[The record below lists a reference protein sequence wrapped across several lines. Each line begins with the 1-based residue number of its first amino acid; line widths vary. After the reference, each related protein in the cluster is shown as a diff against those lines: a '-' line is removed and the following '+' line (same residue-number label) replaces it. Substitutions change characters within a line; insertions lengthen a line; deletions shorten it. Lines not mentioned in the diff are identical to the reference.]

1 MKKTIF
7 LIFLL
12 SFVQT
17 AVVEA
22 QSFIQSR
29 YSGQP
34 TVPECSG
41 CDADFDGITHIR
53 FDPASTALSS
63 DDEGR
68 NFITVK
74 FQIRRQVFQ
83 TDTPIYISA
92 AGFRL
97 AYDRDVY
104 GTQLAD
110 PVVPA
115 DDFSGDPRPQCS
127 FDRSAY
133 FTDPQ
138 AFGVGVYAL
147 RFLDSTPDQLNI
159 NEAHSQQAVAGV
171 PPAAGFVALGEDW
184 QDHITLTCEIPSGE
198 NNNDAGFA
206 ISGAQPRGI
215 FFRNYPTGS
224 PPAQVSTAVLLA
236 DNDIRGFRL
245 DGKTWAKDYS
255 RYGDGQGVRL
265 EFSKGIRDA
274 LAIGNFTLDSTGDS
288 SLISTVNHTPNSSIV
303 EIEFSQ
309 AIENDILRLSTS
321 TAVVDEDGG
330 NLADGNFLAQLFYDA
345 EAPQVTGFRR
355 DSAFTTNTPNQ
366 SRWFLDFSHALTTPT
381 VAGLC
386 VTEDNGT
393 CAAEGERASVNIVE
407 VDVVATSTIAIV
419 TRGMSA
425 ANRSIEFRRNAVLGA
440 DDYKVVEDYQPMLR
454 GVLPESVPPTISVRW
469 VDASGNPISNPG
481 RATLTPPGT
490 AAGRYTMYFRVTA
503 SEPVTDLGIAAAY
516 GVSTIADLDSPTLVN
531 NAATITVRPGA
542 STTRTILEV
551 TSEVASE
558 VSDDGIEAFTLR
570 ALANFQDRVGNAA
583 VRADDGSRINTGQP
597 IDRRYS
603 RAAAK
608 RDNTSPRLAA
618 PISDQSIVSTATEY
632 TVTFSI
638 SVTNEDVVPTLNDS
652 ASYSLDIINRQGNV
666 VDLSSFTPPARLS
679 AANVMGS
686 TTRAEITYMVTFN
699 NEMEASTVTAF
710 VLNRA
715 AGQLLDLSFNQPA
728 NVQGTAIADGGQ
740 VAIVRT
746 DDVPPQITGV
756 SPAGIDSATG
766 LDAYEITLDIVANE
780 PIRIPEN
787 SIVPMSVIGNA
798 PTLLTSGFELIS
810 STDRDSENS
819 VRYVFRITPPASAA
833 ARRAIRGYTLGTRVD
848 TQISDRAGNL
858 TAVISSGSSL
868 FQGPLGNQ
876 IQLMDRDAPTLDV
889 VAGAMNETDDYLA
902 YSGSFTVSGPT
913 GEFITN
919 INTTASYRLLRV
931 PFTNGAAGT
940 AVPIP
945 SGRISVGP
953 VSDNS
958 DSVILNFAGS
968 FADIAEAQATFG
980 FTIGLDPGASSRLSD
995 PYGNLLNLDT
1005 GINNTVPDARALIDR
1020 VITVVADDMAMLPSE
1035 DNPNEYMGS
1044 FTVTADVGVPTIDT
1058 SSSYTLLRI
1067 HDDSTVSLIPAD
1079 QVQINTSATQL
1090 NREVMVSF
1098 ATSQNDIT
1106 ITRATQGFT
1115 LGVVSGALRNDLGT
1129 SPRAVGGRLDP
1140 RDAAVA
1146 ERDTAGPQLTVMTS
1160 PAEDTSA
1167 EGASTISYNMSFM
1180 VSADETVRDIGSM
1193 ASYRLLVVSS
1203 TTNEI
1208 PFEVTTMTVSAA
1220 GVNAMTATV
1229 DVDVSIGAEDEEA
1242 VEGFTLGYRLTAET
1256 ELTLND
1262 LAGNPPVNMSGDALA
1277 DGDRLDE
1284 SNQAE
1289 ASTSLVMV
1297 ECAAFYPNIGQRNLF
1312 VRVTSMSP
1320 VNVGGLTLMSGDL
1333 GLLATVEQVGT
1344 TQRGDRDEQISILRA
1359 TLPEGDEFTESM
1371 ISVSYL
1377 SSEPDAMPVEAE
1389 CMASLTANI
1398 DEDSLI
1404 DIVDS
1409 TPFGGDAET
1418 ARNTVASSEQ
1428 IVDTPS
1434 ELPNYYNRNVI
1445 IRSLLAGSAFES
1457 FTYVIADD
1465 ENASTPMRVT
1475 FDSGMSNADYLGVD
1489 TSGNTRFFR
1498 VPEGEGSVCEEV
1510 LNTAYA
1516 SSLGN
1521 VELSQFC
1528 GEIDGQAD
1536 LTTAEVGSARYAWV
1550 DIGDDNRLQLSN
1562 RDEPIIYELAVLP
1575 DVNFSG
1581 QSSYLFASPTTK
1593 NVMIS
1598 AFVGTSGGE
1607 ANLSVG
1613 VYSYNDGYL
1622 DRGEDDRTLSQSN
1635 DSGVISAPYA
1645 IARHDGHPEPG
1656 ETILYWLM
1664 GNSGVWSPDNTTLP
1678 ESPESLPENGYD
1690 LSGRM
1695 YAVGVD
1701 NNIAIR
1707 VADATNEDEQITR
1720 IRQILLYE
1728 HSNSTLSRVTSM
1740 VANRAYVVVAD
1751 IDTNVAADQIN
1762 AEVAVQLMEEY
1773 EIDQSTANIVELR
1786 QLIRDASDLN
1796 NDKEDLAF
1804 IRLTVDDITETS
1816 LITVGWDSIT
1826 GIPGMITADY
1836 LAFATEPAA
1845 YALVD
1850 ADRDNIPDVI
1860 GGDGMPIDRSSGDAT
1875 RLQVTIP
1882 GNTLNIHHVRAHDGN
1897 IEGQLRQLP
1906 MFLTHTGLAIADSQA
1921 GNGDPEAQH
1930 YSAANIKYDQIDENT
1945 RILLGIEDPNANTT
1959 AIYSIATFGVSDVEY
1974 GFTYDNAGMLT
1985 EILGGTIYVTFPI
1998 DNIGSVGE
2006 TLYVGKYDNDNN
2018 RWLRFDTREM
2028 DTWYA
2033 IERRDPM
2040 LECPQDI
2047 ETYRNGDAKTDDGG
2061 NGFGFTA
2068 NMDNCIML
2076 VITDGHPLHDESSR
2090 DGRVIDPLSIGPVQ
2104 FDTADPG
2111 PSPRGRRGSS
2121 DNSIFGIGAI
2131 DFGDA
2136 LFLLT
2141 ALALLLVAGVV
2152 RRRRQLITPIS

>member
-17 AVVEA
+17 TVVEA

-34 TVPECSG
+34 TVPECAG

-97 AYDRDVY
+97 AYDTDVY

-147 RFLDSTPDQLNI
+147 RFLDSTPEQLNI

-255 RYGDGQGVRL
+255 RYGDGQGARL

-288 SLISTVNHTPNSSIV
+288 SLISAVNHTPNSSIV

-330 NLADGNFLAQLFYDA
+330 DLADGNFLAQLFYDA

-366 SRWFLDFSHALTTPT
+366 SRWFLDFSSAISTATAL
-381 VAGLC
+381 ANHLC
-386 VTEDNGT
+386 VTEPNGI
-393 CAAEGERASVNIVE
+393 CAAEGEDTEIIIDSVE
-407 VDVVATSTIAIV
+407 LQTP
-419 TRGMSA
+419 TRLAVITEGVSA
-425 ANRSIEFRRNAVLGA
+425 ENRSIEFRRNAVLGA
-440 DDYKVVEDYQPMLR
+440 DDYKVVEDYQPELR

-469 VDASGNPISNPG
+469 VDASGNPITNPG
-481 RATLTPPGT
+481 SAELDPPGT
-490 AAGRYTMYFRVTA
+490 AAGTYTMYFRVTA
-503 SEPVTDLGIAAAY
+503 SEPVANLND
-516 GVSTIADLDSPTLVN
+516 PTSYN
-531 NAATITVRPGA
+531 IATIDNLGSPSLEDYSTARISALPGS
-542 STTRTILEV
+542 STTRTLLQF
-551 TSEVASE
+551 TSEAASE
-558 VSDDGIEAFTLR
+558 VSDDGIEAFVLR
-570 ALANFQDRVGNAA
+570 ASASFQDSVGNAA
-583 VRADDGSRINTGQP
+583 VRAEDGSRINTGQP
-597 IDRRYS
+597 IDRRYN

-608 RDNTSPRLAA
+608 RDDDSPRLAA
-618 PISDQSIVSTATEY
+618 PISDQRIVSETTGY

-652 ASYSLDIINRQGNV
+652 ASYSLDIINRQGASV
-666 VDLSSFTPPARLS
+666 TPASSSGPSVT
-679 AANVMGS
+679 GS
-686 TTRAEITYMVTFN
+686 TTRAEITYVVTFN

-728 NVQGTAIADGGQ
+728 NAQGTAIADGGQ
-740 VAIVRT
+740 VATVRT
-746 DDVPPQITGV
+746 DDVAPQINGV
-756 SPAGIDSATG
+756 SPAGIASATG

-787 SIVPMSVIGNA
+787 SIAPMSVIGNA

-810 STDRDSENS
+810 STNRDSENS

-868 FQGPLGNQ
+868 FQDPLGDQ

-889 VAGAMNETDDYLA
+889 VAGAMNETDDYLT
-902 YSGSFTVSGPT
+902 YSGSFTVSGPM

-940 AVPIP
+940 EVPIP

-958 DSVILNFAGS
+958 DSVTLDFAGS

-980 FTIGLDPGASSRLSD
+980 FTIGLDPDASSRLSD
-995 PYGNLLNLDT
+995 PYGNLLDLTT
-1005 GINNTVPDARALIDR
+1005 GINNNVPNARALIDR

-1044 FTVTADVGVPTIDT
+1044 FTVTADVDVPTIGT

-1115 LGVVSGALRNDLGT
+1115 LGVAPGALRNDLGT

-1146 ERDTAGPQLTVMTS
+1146 ARDTDGPQLMVLAD
-1160 PAEDTSA
+1160 PAEETSA

-1180 VSADETVRDIGSM
+1180 ASADEIVRDIGSM

-1208 PFEVTTMTVSAA
+1208 PFTVTTMTVSATGA
-1220 GVNAMTATV
+1220 NAMNATV
-1229 DVDVSIGAEDEEA
+1229 DVDVSIAAEDEEA
-1242 VEGFTLGYRLTAET
+1242 VEGFTLGYNLTAET

-1284 SNQAE
+1284 SNRAE
-1289 ASTSLVMV
+1289 ASTSPVMV

-1377 SSEPDAMPVEAE
+1377 SSEPDAMSVEAE

-1409 TPFGGDAET
+1409 TPFGGIVET
-1418 ARNTVASSEQ
+1418 ERNTVASSEQ
-1428 IVDTPS
+1428 LVDTPS
-1434 ELPNYYNRNVI
+1434 ELPNYYNREVI

-1457 FTYVIADD
+1457 FTYVVADD
-1465 ENASTPMRVT
+1465 TSASTPTPPMRVT
-1475 FDSGMSNADYLGVD
+1475 FGSGMSNANYLGVD

-1498 VPEGEGSVCEEV
+1498 VLDSVCEEV

-1516 SSLGN
+1516 SRLRN
-1521 VELSQFC
+1521 VELSEFC

-1536 LTTAEVGSARYAWV
+1536 LTTEEVGSARYAWV
-1550 DIGDDNRLQLSN
+1550 DIGDDNRLQISS
-1562 RDEPIIYELAVLP
+1562 RDEPIIYELVVLP

-1593 NVMIS
+1593 VVTIS
-1598 AFVGTSGGE
+1598 AFVGTNGGE

-1613 VYSYNDGYL
+1613 VYSYDDDDGGYL
-1622 DRGEDDRTLSQSN
+1622 DRPEDDRTLSQSD

-1664 GNSGVWSPDNTTLP
+1664 GNPNVWSPDNTTLP
-1678 ESPESLPENGYD
+1678 ESPESLPEGGYD
-1690 LSGRM
+1690 LDEAM
-1695 YAVGVD
+1695 YAVGVN

-1707 VADATNEDEQITR
+1707 VADGRNEAEQITR

-1728 HSNSTLSRVTSM
+1728 HSNSILNRVTSM
-1740 VANRAYVVVAD
+1740 VASRTYVVVAD
-1751 IDTNVAADQIN
+1751 IDTNVASDQIN
-1762 AEVAVQLMEEY
+1762 AEVAVRLMDGY
-1773 EIDQSTANIVELR
+1773 EIDQSTMNIVELM
-1786 QLIRDASDLN
+1786 QLIRDTGDLN
-1796 NDKEDLAF
+1796 NSKEDLEF
-1804 IRLTVDDITETS
+1804 IRLTVDDISETR
-1816 LITVGWDSIT
+1816 LVTVGWDSIT
-1826 GIPGMITADY
+1826 GIPGSVTAGY
-1836 LAFATEPAA
+1836 LAFAAVPAA
-1845 YALVD
+1845 YDLVD
-1850 ADRDNIPDVI
+1850 ADRDNIPDMI
-1860 GGDGMPIDRSSGDAT
+1860 REDTIDRHSGDAT
-1875 RLQVTIP
+1875 RLQVTISM
-1882 GNTLNIHHVRAHDGN
+1882 NTDNIHHIRAHDGN

-1906 MFLTHTGLAIADSQA
+1906 MFLTNTGLAIADSQT
-1921 GNGDPEAQH
+1921 GDGEPEAQH
-1930 YSAANIKYDQIDENT
+1930 YSAANIKYEDITEDT
-1945 RILLGIEDPNANTT
+1945 RTLLGIEDPTENTT

-1974 GFTYDNAGMLT
+1974 GFTYNDAGMLT
-1985 EILGGTIYVTFPI
+1985 EVLGGTIYVTFPI
-1998 DNIGSVGE
+1998 DNVDSGNGE
-2006 TLYVGKYDNDNN
+2006 TLYIGKYDNDNN
-2018 RWLRFDTREM
+2018 RWLRFTRGME

-2033 IERRDPM
+2033 IERRGPPF
-2040 LECPQDI
+2040 EPCPQDI
-2047 ETYRNGDAKTDDGG
+2047 ETYRNGHVGTADGG
-2061 NGFGFTA
+2061 FTGS
-2068 NMDNCIML
+2068 MDNCIML
-2076 VITDGHPLHDESSR
+2076 VITDGHPLHDESIR
-2090 DGRVIDPLSIGPVQ
+2090 DGRVIDPISVGPVQ
-2104 FDTADPG
+2104 FPEATGTRGDG
-2111 PSPRGRRGSS
+2111 GGRRGGS

-2131 DFGDA
+2131 GSDDV

-2141 ALALLLVAGVV
+2141 TLALLLVAGIV
-2152 RRRRQLITPIS
+2152 RRRRQLDTPIS

>member
-34 TVPECSG
+34 TVPECAG

-97 AYDRDVY
+97 AYDTDVY
-104 GTQLAD
+104 GTQLAA

-147 RFLDSTPDQLNI
+147 RFLDSTPEQLNI

-274 LAIGNFTLDSTGDS
+274 LAVGNFTLDSTGDS
-288 SLISTVNHTPNSSIV
+288 SLISAVNHTPNSPIV

-309 AIENDILRLSTS
+309 AIENDILRLSTD

-393 CAAEGERASVNIVE
+393 CAAEGERASVNIVS
-407 VDVVATSTIAIV
+407 VDVVTTSTIAVV
-419 TRGMSA
+419 TQGESA
-425 ANRSIEFRRNAVLGA
+425 ANRSIEFRRNRVLGA

-454 GVLPESVPPTISVRW
+454 GVLPESMPPTISVRW
-469 VDASGNPISNPG
+469 VDMNGDPITNPG
-481 RATLTPPGT
+481 SAELDPPDT
-490 AAGRYTMYFRVTA
+490 AAGTYTMFFRVTA
-503 SEPVTDLGIAAAY
+503 SEPVANLND
-516 GVSTIADLDSPTLVN
+516 PTSYN
-531 NAATITVRPGA
+531 IATIDNLGSPSLEDYSTARISALPGS
-542 STTRTILEV
+542 STTRTLLQF
-551 TSEVASE
+551 TSEAASE
-558 VSDDGIEAFTLR
+558 VSDDGIEAFVLR
-570 ALANFQDRVGNAA
+570 ASASFQDSVGNAA
-583 VRADDGSRINTGQP
+583 VRAEDGSRINTGQP
-597 IDRRYS
+597 IDRRYN

-608 RDNTSPRLAA
+608 RDDDSPILTQEPSRLDLTGSEYSLTFN
-618 PISDQSIVSTATEY
+618 ISA
-632 TVTFSI
+632 
-638 SVTNEDVVPTLNDS
+638 NEDVPTLSN
-652 ASYSLDIINRQGNV
+652 AGSYQLVVENRDDVV
-666 VDLSSFTPPARLS
+666 VDPSAFTVASSNAS
-679 AANVMGS
+679 GS
-686 TTRAEITYMVTFN
+686 STQAVITYTVRFSDVAA
-699 NEMEASTVTAF
+699 ASTAAAF
-710 VLNRA
+710 ILNRA
-715 AGQLLDLSFNQPA
+715 AGQLLDRSFNQPVNA
-728 NVQGTAIADGGQ
+728 QGTAIANGEE
-740 VAIVRT
+740 VARVVT
-746 DDVPPQITGV
+746 DDVSPQITGV
-756 SPAGIDSATG
+756 SPVSIAPATG
-766 LDAYEITLDIVANE
+766 LDAYDITLDITANE
-780 PIRIPEN
+780 PIRVPDNAIFPIIEN
-787 SIVPMSVIGNA
+787 ASDR
-798 PTLLTSGFELIS
+798 LTSGFRLIT
-810 STDRDSENS
+810 STNRDSDNS
-819 VRYVFRITPPASAA
+819 VRYVFRITPPSDPA
-833 ARRAIRGYTLGTRVD
+833 AREAIRGYTLVTVQGAATRITD
-848 TQISDRAGNL
+848 IAGNV
-858 TAVISSGSSL
+858 AVRPDGSDLYTENTNQTVRFDNSQ
-868 FQGPLGNQ
+868 FQPIPRPDDGDYDL
-876 IQLMDRDAPTLDV
+876 PTLNV
-889 VAGAMNETDDYLA
+889 VAAGTATETDNLS
-902 YSGSFTVSGPT
+902 YSGSFTVSGPS
-913 GEFITN
+913 GLYITN

-931 PFTNGAAGT
+931 PFTNGNPGT

-945 SGRISVGP
+945 SGEITVDS
-953 VSDNS
+953 VSDGRDQVELS
-958 DSVILNFAGS
+958 FAG
-968 FADIAEAQATFG
+968 ATLANIAEAQATFG
-980 FTIGLDPGASSRLSD
+980 FTIGLDPDASSRLSD
-995 PYGNLLNLDT
+995 PYGNELSPT
-1005 GINNTVPDARALIDR
+1005 GINNSVPNARAPIER
-1020 VITVVADDMAMLPSE
+1020 IIMVVADEATPSE
-1035 DNPNEYMGS
+1035 DNPNEYIGS
-1044 FTVTADVGVPTIDT
+1044 FTVTADVDVPTISAT
-1058 SSSYTLLRI
+1058 SSYTLLRI
-1067 HDDSTVSLIPAD
+1067 NDDDTESLVPAD
-1079 QVQINTSATQL
+1079 QVQINTSSTQL
-1090 NREVMVSF
+1090 NREVIVSF
-1098 ATSQNDIT
+1098 ATSQNEIT

-1115 LGVVSGALRNDLGT
+1115 LGVVDGAFSNT
-1129 SPRAVGGRLDP
+1129 RAVGGRLDP

-1146 ERDTAGPQLTVMTS
+1146 ERDTDGPQLTVTTS
-1160 PAEDTSA
+1160 PAEDTSE
-1167 EGASTISYNMSFM
+1167 EGVNDTISYNMSFV
-1180 VSADETVRDIGSM
+1180 VSADEPVRDIDST
-1193 ASYRLLVVSS
+1193 ASYILLVVPS
-1203 TTNEI
+1203 TTTDI
-1208 PFEVTTMTVSAA
+1208 PLTVTMTALPA
-1220 GVNAMTATV
+1220 EADEATV
-1229 DVDVSIGAEDEEA
+1229 NVDVSIDAIYEDA
-1242 VEGFTLGYRLTAET
+1242 VEGFTLGYNIATAT

-1262 LAGNPPVNMSGDALA
+1262 LAGNPPVNMAGDALA
-1277 DGDRLDE
+1277 AGDRLDE
-1284 SNQAE
+1284 SDE
-1289 ASTSLVMV
+1289 AVALTSSIMV

-1389 CMASLTANI
+1389 CMASLEANI

-1562 RDEPIIYELAVLP
+1562 RDEPIIHELAVLP

-1593 NVMIS
+1593 NVTIS

-1607 ANLSVG
+1607 ANLRVG
-1613 VYSYNDGYL
+1613 VYSYDDGYL
-1622 DRGEDDRTLSQSN
+1622 DRGEDNRTLSQSD
-1635 DSGVISAPYA
+1635 DSGVISDPYA

-1678 ESPESLPENGYD
+1678 ESPEALPENGYD

-1773 EIDQSTANIVELR
+1773 EIDQSTANIVELM

-1796 NDKEDLAF
+1796 NDKEDLAFIF

-1875 RLQVTIP
+1875 RLQVTISV
-1882 GNTLNIHHVRAHDGN
+1882 NSDRNIHHVRAHDGN

-1921 GNGDPEAQH
+1921 GDGDPEAQH

-1974 GFTYDNAGMLT
+1974 GFTYNDAGMPT
-1985 EILGGTIYVTFPI
+1985 GVLGGTIYVTFPI
-1998 DNIGSVGE
+1998 DNVDSGNGE
-2006 TLYVGKYDNDNN
+2006 TLYLGKYDNDNN

-2033 IERRDPM
+2033 IERDPNF
-2040 LECPQDI
+2040 ECPQDI
-2047 ETYRNGDAKTDDGG
+2047 ETYRNEDAKTDDGG
-2061 NGFGFTA
+2061 NGFGFEGS
-2068 NMDNCIML
+2068 MDNCIML

-2104 FDTADPG
+2104 FPETARRPPPPDPDGGRNG
-2111 PSPRGRRGSS
+2111 P
-2121 DNSIFGIGAI
+2121 FGIGAI

>member
-1 MKKTIF
+1 
-7 LIFLL
+7 
-12 SFVQT
+12 
-17 AVVEA
+17 
-22 QSFIQSR
+22 
-29 YSGQP
+29 
-34 TVPECSG
+34 
-41 CDADFDGITHIR
+41 
-53 FDPASTALSS
+53 
-63 DDEGR
+63 
-68 NFITVK
+68 
-74 FQIRRQVFQ
+74 
-83 TDTPIYISA
+83 
-92 AGFRL
+92 
-97 AYDRDVY
+97 
-104 GTQLAD
+104 
-110 PVVPA
+110 
-115 DDFSGDPRPQCS
+115 
-127 FDRSAY
+127 
-133 FTDPQ
+133 
-138 AFGVGVYAL
+138 
-147 RFLDSTPDQLNI
+147 
-159 NEAHSQQAVAGV
+159 
-171 PPAAGFVALGEDW
+171 
-184 QDHITLTCEIPSGE
+184 
-198 NNNDAGFA
+198 
-206 ISGAQPRGI
+206 
-215 FFRNYPTGS
+215 
-224 PPAQVSTAVLLA
+224 
-236 DNDIRGFRL
+236 
-245 DGKTWAKDYS
+245 
-255 RYGDGQGVRL
+255 
-265 EFSKGIRDA
+265 
-274 LAIGNFTLDSTGDS
+274 
-288 SLISTVNHTPNSSIV
+288 
-303 EIEFSQ
+303 
-309 AIENDILRLSTS
+309 
-321 TAVVDEDGG
+321 
-330 NLADGNFLAQLFYDA
+330 
-345 EAPQVTGFRR
+345 
-355 DSAFTTNTPNQ
+355 
-366 SRWFLDFSHALTTPT
+366 
-381 VAGLC
+381 
-386 VTEDNGT
+386 
-393 CAAEGERASVNIVE
+393 
-407 VDVVATSTIAIV
+407 
-419 TRGMSA
+419 
-425 ANRSIEFRRNAVLGA
+425 
-440 DDYKVVEDYQPMLR
+440 
-454 GVLPESVPPTISVRW
+454 
-469 VDASGNPISNPG
+469 
-481 RATLTPPGT
+481 
-490 AAGRYTMYFRVTA
+490 
-503 SEPVTDLGIAAAY
+503 
-516 GVSTIADLDSPTLVN
+516 
-531 NAATITVRPGA
+531 
-542 STTRTILEV
+542 
-551 TSEVASE
+551 
-558 VSDDGIEAFTLR
+558 
-570 ALANFQDRVGNAA
+570 
-583 VRADDGSRINTGQP
+583 
-597 IDRRYS
+597 
-603 RAAAK
+603 
-608 RDNTSPRLAA
+608 
-618 PISDQSIVSTATEY
+618 
-632 TVTFSI
+632 
-638 SVTNEDVVPTLNDS
+638 
-652 ASYSLDIINRQGNV
+652 
-666 VDLSSFTPPARLS
+666 
-679 AANVMGS
+679 
-686 TTRAEITYMVTFN
+686 
-699 NEMEASTVTAF
+699 MEASTVTAF

-728 NVQGTAIADGGQ
+728 NAQGTAIADGGQ

-756 SPAGIDSATG
+756 NPAGIASATG

-810 STDRDSENS
+810 STNRDSENS

-889 VAGAMNETDDYLA
+889 VAGAMNETDDYLT

-980 FTIGLDPGASSRLSD
+980 FTIGLDPDTSSRLSD

-1005 GINNTVPDARALIDR
+1005 GINNNVPNARALIDR
-1020 VITVVADDMAMLPSE
+1020 VITVVADDMAMLASE

-1115 LGVVSGALRNDLGT
+1115 LGVAPGALRNDLGT

-1146 ERDTAGPQLTVMTS
+1146 ARDTDGPQLMVLAD
-1160 PAEDTSA
+1160 PAEETSA

-1180 VSADETVRDIGSM
+1180 ASADEIVRDIGSM

-1208 PFEVTTMTVSAA
+1208 PFTVTTMTVSAA
-1220 GVNAMTATV
+1220 GANAMTATV
-1229 DVDVSIGAEDEEA
+1229 DVDVSIAAEDEEA

-1284 SNQAE
+1284 SNLAE
-1289 ASTSLVMV
+1289 ASTSPVMV

-1434 ELPNYYNRNVI
+1434 ELPNYYNREVI

-1457 FTYVIADD
+1457 FTYVVADD
-1465 ENASTPMRVT
+1465 TSASTPMRVT
-1475 FDSGMSNADYLGVD
+1475 FDSGMSNANYLGVD

-1498 VPEGEGSVCEEV
+1498 VLEGEDSVCEEV

-1521 VELSQFC
+1521 VELSEFC

-1536 LTTAEVGSARYAWV
+1536 LTTEEVGSARYAWV
-1550 DIGDDNRLQLSN
+1550 DIGDDNRLQISS

-1581 QSSYLFASPTTK
+1581 QSSYLFASRTTK
-1593 NVMIS
+1593 NVTIS

-1613 VYSYNDGYL
+1613 VYSYDDDDGGYL
-1622 DRGEDDRTLSQSN
+1622 DRPEDDRTLSRSD
-1635 DSGVISAPYA
+1635 DSEVISAPYA
-1645 IARHDGHPEPG
+1645 IARHDGHPKPG
-1656 ETILYWLM
+1656 ETILYWLE
-1664 GNSGVWSPDNTTLP
+1664 GNTNVWSPDNGTLL
-1678 ESPESLPENGYD
+1678 PESLPEGGYD
-1690 LSGRM
+1690 FLDEAM
-1695 YAVGVD
+1695 YAVGVN

-1707 VADATNEDEQITR
+1707 LADPTNEDEQITR

-1728 HSNSTLSRVTSM
+1728 HRNDVLTRVSSM
-1740 VANRAYVVVAD
+1740 VASGTYVVVAD
-1751 IDTNVAADQIN
+1751 IDTNVASDQID
-1762 AEVAVQLMEEY
+1762 AIVAAQMMAGY
-1773 EIDQSTANIVELR
+1773 EIDQSTTNIVELR
-1786 QLIRDASDLN
+1786 QMIRGTGDLN

-1804 IRLTVDDITETS
+1804 IRLTVDDITETR

-1826 GIPGMITADY
+1826 GIPGSITADY
-1836 LAFATEPAA
+1836 LAFVIQPEA
-1845 YALVD
+1845 YLEED
-1850 ADRDNIPDVI
+1850 ADEDNIPDMI
-1860 GGDGMPIDRSSGDAT
+1860 GNASIDINAGDAT
-1875 RLQVTIP
+1875 RLQVTVP
-1882 GNTLNIHHVRAHDGN
+1882 GGMPDVPHVLRAHDGN

-1906 MFLTHTGLAIADSQA
+1906 MFLTHTGLAIADSLA
-1921 GNGDPEAQH
+1921 GDGDPEAQH
-1930 YSAANIKYDQIDENT
+1930 YSAANIKYDQIDEDT
-1945 RILLGIEDPNANTT
+1945 RILLGIEDPTENTT

-1974 GFTYDNAGMLT
+1974 GFTYDDAGMIT
-1985 EILGGTIYVTFPI
+1985 GILGGTIYVTFPI
-1998 DNIGSVGE
+1998 DNVDSAGE
-2006 TLYVGKYDNDNN
+2006 TLYVGKYDNENN
-2018 RWLRFDTREM
+2018 RWLRFDTRET

-2033 IERRDPM
+2033 IERNPL

-2047 ETYRNGDAKTDDGG
+2047 ETYRNGDAKTDDDD

-2068 NMDNCIML
+2068 SMDNCIML

-2104 FDTADPG
+2104 FPEA
-2111 PSPRGRRGSS
+2111 SGRRGGGGGS

-2131 DFGDA
+2131 GSDDV

-2141 ALALLLVAGVV
+2141 TLALLLVAGIA
-2152 RRRRQLITPIS
+2152 RRRRQLDTPIS